1 MNAPVSPSEP
11 GQPEAISR
19 DSIARARGCAAGAA
33 IGDALGMPL
42 EFKPANAPDRLVH
55 QMENG
60 RLPAGTFTDDTEMA
74 LALAEGLLHARPL
87 DPADLALR
95 FSAWLQAGPSDVGI
109 QTQMALAP
117 LANGV
122 PWQETSAR
130 MLRQCA
136 NAAGN
141 GSLMRCWPAALAHW
155 NSLPDLLADTRL
167 QSQVTHPQPDCV
179 EACALVNAM
188 IFFLLRGTPKE
199 EALALALAHVQLS
212 PQMAAAV
219 ADAPGKRR
227 DQLPNTGW
235 VVHTLESA
243 VWGLLTTTSFA
254 EAVIQVVNL
263 GSDADTAGAVVGA
276 LAGAAYGYTA
286 IPIEWSCRLRGYWP
300 IQTNAKWQVED
311 FIRLANQLVK
321 IPGSTAQGT
330 AQSTAQG
337 TAQGA

>member
-1 MNAPVSPSEP
+1 
-11 GQPEAISR
+11 
-19 DSIARARGCAAGAA
+19 
-33 IGDALGMPL
+33 
-42 EFKPANAPDRLVH
+42 
-55 QMENG
+55 
-60 RLPAGTFTDDTEMA
+60 
-74 LALAEGLLHARPL
+74 
-87 DPADLALR
+87 
-95 FSAWLQAGPSDVGI
+95 
-109 QTQMALAP
+109 
-117 LANGV
+117 
-122 PWQETSAR
+122 
-130 MLRQCA
+130 MLRQRA

-243 VWGLLTTTSFA
+243 LWGLLTTTSFT

-276 LAGAAYGYTA
+276 LVQEGCGMEEA
-286 IPIEWSCRLRGYWP
+286 IRG
-300 IQTNAKWQVED
+300 
-311 FIRLANQLVK
+311 
-321 IPGSTAQGT
+321 
-330 AQSTAQG
+330 
-337 TAQGA
+337 